1 VYHLNQDAPSV
12 RSETSSGTIAFYRHE
27 ILQRAG
33 IFVRNEPPPK
43 QIQSQMNTILRR
55 RISEQRK
62 LELADIADDI
72 SQKFIHNPRGANRED
87 DLVELV
93 CEALR
98 SMHRGGTFYF
108 PRKAGTSFV
117 FVPAGEYRANLFPD
131 WDPSLKPNVQ
141 QYLFDLD
148 VQHQSNNVADDD
160 IERPSKRQEA
170 DPVYLSPSTSQ
181 SAMLPPAPQAQ
192 PKQEIIVKN
201 PRPDFTIGFSHSKV
215 TDELTARG
223 LSNIKA
229 DQFLRYLQQERI
241 LCSNPTLNFL
251 DVRFPILVIEGKS

>member
-1 VYHLNQDAPSV
+1 MRLQ
-12 RSETSSGTIAFYRHE
+12 TSSGTIAFYRHE

-62 LELADIADDI
+62 RELADIADDI

-117 FVPAGEYRANLFPD
+117 LTPPVNIVLISSQTGTPASSPMF
-131 WDPSLKPNVQ
+131 S
-141 QYLFDLD
+141 
-148 VQHQSNNVADDD
+148 D
-160 IERPSKRQEA
+160 IF
-170 DPVYLSPSTSQ
+170 ST
-181 SAMLPPAPQAQ
+181 
-192 PKQEIIVKN
+192 
-201 PRPDFTIGFSHSKV
+201 
-215 TDELTARG
+215 
-223 LSNIKA
+223 
-229 DQFLRYLQQERI
+229 
-241 LCSNPTLNFL
+241 
-251 DVRFPILVIEGKS
+251 